1 MKSLTQKSPKCLL
14 KIKDKPLLDW
24 QLKAIRGAGIK
35 NIAIV
40 TGYKRE
46 MLKKYQLVEF
56 HNDKWQI
63 SQMVYS
69 LFCAKK
75 WLFDKDCI
83 ISYSDIFYQKSAIA
97 LLKENKDDIAIT
109 FDPNWKKL
117 WEKRFYDPL
126 QDAESFKLNKD
137 NQLIDIGNREVSIK
151 NIEGQY
157 MGLIKVSSKGISHL
171 QELFDSQENSKKEN
185 IDMTELLKIV
195 LKVNK
200 FKINAYPYRE
210 IWGEVDSK
218 SDLEYYN
225 KQKD

>member
-14 KIKDKPLLDW
+14 KVKDKPLLDW

-56 HNDKWQI
+56 HNDKWQT

-75 WLFDKDCI
+75 WLFENDCI

-109 FDPNWKKL
+109 YDPNWKKL
-117 WEKRFYDPL
+117 WEKRFHDPL

-137 NQLIDIGNREVSIK
+137 NQLIDIGNKEVSIK

-157 MGLIKVSSKGISHL
+157 MGLIKISSKGISHL
-171 QELFDSQENSKKEN
+171 QELFDLQENFKKEN

-200 FKINAYPYRE
+200 FKINAYPYKD

-225 KQKD
+225 IL